1 MKTLMLVLAIVLM
14 SGCTTYSVQKQL
26 PDGSY
31 TNVEIKSTRSFETP
45 ALHYERMGADA
56 TFDFSAQSVDN
67 NTDAFIGIFGGMMQM
82 MQMMMQQMAAP
93 VPQ

>member
-1 MKTLMLVLAIVLM
+1 MKTLMIIAIVFL

-56 TFDFSAQSVDN
+56 KFDFSAQSVDN
-67 NTDAFIGIFGGMMQM
+67 NTDAYLGVFSGMMGMMMQM
-82 MQMMMQQMAAP
+82 MQQMATP

>member
-1 MKTLMLVLAIVLM
+1 MKTLMIIAIIFL

-45 ALHYERMGADA
+45 ALHYQRQGADA
-56 TFDFSAQSVDN
+56 TFDFSAQSVDSN
-67 NTDAFIGIFGGMMQM
+67 DAFVSMMGMMMQM
-82 MQMMMQQMAAP
+82 MQRMMAVQ
-93 VPQ
+93 